1 MTPLP
6 DFIDR
11 IVMAWHR
18 RAIGMKAVSFAVVG
32 LVNSGVDLAVFSL
45 AYFYLDLHLV
55 LANLVAWTVA
65 VTGSYIMNALTTFA
79 RESGRELS
87 WRAYAHFALSQA
99 AGLVANT
106 AAVLAASF
114 FVPVLAGKLL
124 AIGASFAVNFSLS
137 HFVIFREQRRAEW
150 ETEHNLAWAF
160 SALIALAILGT
171 VAATMGFHG
180 GTPPTATDLSSRS
193 RSMP

>member
-1 MTPLP
+1 MTPLVNL
-6 DFIDR
+6 FDR
-11 IVMAWHR
+11 IVTAWHR
-18 RAIGMKAVSFAVVG
+18 RAIGMKVASFAFVG
-32 LVNSGVDLAVFSL
+32 LVNSAVDLAVFSL

-65 VTGSYIMNALTTFA
+65 VTGSYTMNALTTFA

-106 AAVLAASF
+106 AVVLAASV

-124 AIGASFAVNFSLS
+124 AMGASFAVNFSLS
-137 HFVIFREQRRAEW
+137 HFVIFREQKRAAW
-150 ETEHNLAWAF
+150 ETEQNLRWAF
-160 SALIALAILGT
+160 SALIALAILGP
-171 VAATMGFHG
+171 VAATMILHG
-180 GTPPTATDLSSRS
+180 GTLPTATDLSSRS
-193 RSMP
+193 RSTP